1 MFDEDDLPR
10 RAGPLAE
17 LARED
22 LDRLSAHEC
31 EARIAALEA
40 EIARTRARLGTASDT
55 RADAEALFRR

>member
-1 MFDEDDLPR
+1 MFDDDEPIR
-10 RAGPLAE
+10 REGPLAD

-40 EIARTRARLGTASDT
+40 EIARTRRRLESAGST
-55 RADAEALFRR
+55 RLDAEALFRS